1 MNLRRL
7 RREAQRDDR
16 SWTRLQLLGAIGRAG
31 NEATPTTL
39 AQSESLRSSNLAAA
53 LWDLE
58 ADGLIVRTPDA
69 EDGRKVR
76 VRLTQTGRGLLQ
88 ENVARRERWLKEA
101 LEKSLTDEERALLF
115 KAGELLDRLAA
126 YSGSRSSQRDRLR
139 APAHFM
145 SLQSSGRP
153 EANRRTGFKPR
164 AGS

>member
-1 MNLRRL
+1 M
-7 RREAQRDDR
+7 
-16 SWTRLQLLGAIGRAG
+16 
-31 NEATPTTL
+31 
-39 AQSESLRSSNLAAA
+39 
-53 LWDLE
+53 
-58 ADGLIVRTPDA
+58 A

-126 YSGSRSSQRDRLR
+126 YSGSGSSQRERLR

-145 SLQSSGRP
+145 SLQSSGRT

-164 AGS
+164 RLVSGHT